1 MNTGQQKSQRR
12 NQVVALNVDLVEVE
26 ENENIITQH
35 DRKKLIA
42 KATCLEDFIEIGKLM
57 DYKPGWAHIAWKER
71 KARISQAEWKPP
83 ARPIKYR
90 KFNMSEIMKQA
101 GIPEPPWGK

>member
-1 MNTGQQKSQRR
+1 MNLSIDECKVLW
-12 NQVVALNVDLVEVE
+12 VVGAAERLATMGLLSP
-26 ENENIITQH
+26 NIPMNLTS
-35 DRKKLIA
+35 DA
-42 KATCLEDFIEIGKLM
+42 VEDFIEIGKLM

-83 ARPIKYR
+83 SKPIKYR

>member
-1 MNTGQQKSQRR
+1 MKQNTLLCFLIFLAACTSRPNENK
-12 NQVVALNVDLVEVE
+12 
-26 ENENIITQH
+26 NENIITQH

-83 ARPIKYR
+83 ARPVKYR

>member
-1 MNTGQQKSQRR
+1 
-12 NQVVALNVDLVEVE
+12 
-26 ENENIITQH
+26 
-35 DRKKLIA
+35 
-42 KATCLEDFIEIGKLM
+42 M
-57 DYKPGWAHIAWKER
+57 DYQPGWAHIAWKER

-83 ARPIKYR
+83 SKPIKYR